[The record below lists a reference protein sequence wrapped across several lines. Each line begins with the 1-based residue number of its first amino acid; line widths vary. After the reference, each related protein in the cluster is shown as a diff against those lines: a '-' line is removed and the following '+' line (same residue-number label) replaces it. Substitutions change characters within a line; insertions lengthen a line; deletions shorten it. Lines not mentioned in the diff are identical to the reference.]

1 MMTHRTKLARASGGE
16 HASRLDQVRAAIP
29 MRHDSIRTE
38 EAHVGWLTR
47 LILFH
52 GKRHP
57 LERGAEESTR
67 WLSALAVQGR

>member
-1 MMTHRTKLARASGGE
+1 
-16 HASRLDQVRAAIP
+16 

-57 LERGAEESTR
+57 LERGAEEITR